1 MGTMIDDSLLT
12 TESTENTEKNKK
24 MNISNVE
31 REKLG
36 LGIRF

>member
-1 MGTMIDDSLLT
+1 MGTMIDDRFLT
-12 TESTENTEKNKK
+12 TESTESTEKNKK